1 MKIFLSW
8 SGELSHKIAIELRDW
23 LPFVIQSVQPY
34 VSSED
39 IDKGTRWSIDIAKEL
54 EDSSF
59 GILCVT
65 PQNLE
70 APWIN
75 FEAGALS
82 KAFNN
87 SNVSPFLFGLK
98 PSDLK
103 KSPLLQFQST
113 LYDKKDFVKLVLS
126 INNVLGKDKLDEV
139 KLKKTFDVWWEN
151 LKGKLDSYLP
161 EASQATA
168 QTANSEQ
175 LNDTIKNDALEEI
188 LELTREQFKM
198 LRNPEAILPAEY
210 LSFVLKNAGVGMVDE
225 KVVRDLEVGYRR
237 LRNAVKDVTPEAPI
251 NLEEIDIAMHR
262 LERAIMYLIENTRRN
277 KKTGL
282 FGMFKE

>member
-1 MKIFLSW
+1 MKVFLSW
-8 SGELSHKIAIELRDW
+8 SGDLSHKIAIELRDW

-59 GILCVT
+59 GVLCVT
-65 PQNLE
+65 PHNLE

-113 LYDKKDFVKLVLS
+113 LYDKKDFLKLILS
-126 INNVLGKDKLDEV
+126 INNALGKEKLDEP
-139 KLKKTFDVWWEN
+139 KLQKTFDVWWEN
-151 LKGKLDSYLP
+151 LKGKLDTLLP
-161 EASQATA
+161 EA
-168 QTANSEQ
+168 ANKPKPTGDS
-175 LNDTIKNDALEEI
+175 DPTDSIKNDALEEI
-188 LELTREQFKM
+188 LELTREQHKL
-198 LRNPEAILPAEY
+198 LRNPEAILPIDY
-210 LSFVLKNAGVGMVDE
+210 LNYILKNSGIGFTDE
-225 KVVRDLEVGYRR
+225 KVVRDLEMGLKR
-237 LRNAVKDVTPEAPI
+237 LRSALSNANPETPL
-251 NLEEIDIAMHR
+251 NSEEVEIAMHR
-262 LERAIMYLIENTRRN
+262 IERAVHYVISHSRQSRKGGFFDTFL
-277 KKTGL
+277 K
-282 FGMFKE
+282 